1 MLYLASEN
9 ELPNVKTEIENQG
22 IYIEKHKTLFNAMNI
37 SFNKR
42 NIYYVGSDEG
52 CSCGFMLEVDC
63 KHQEN
68 SILQQKKKNQFH
80 LFEYLNDCLETESSL
95 ELYGVYNGDEG
106 QKVVS
111 EKHITIRDLI
121 DRNFYFVEREL
132 LIVQK

>member
-9 ELPNVKTEIENQG
+9 ELPKAKTEIENSD

-68 SILQQKKKNQFH
+68 SILQQKKRNQYR
-80 LFEYLNDCLETESSL
+80 LFEYLNDCLETETSL

-111 EKHITIRDLI
+111 ERNIKIKDLI
-121 DRNFYFVEREL
+121 DKDFFFVEKEL
-132 LIVQK
+132 LIVHK